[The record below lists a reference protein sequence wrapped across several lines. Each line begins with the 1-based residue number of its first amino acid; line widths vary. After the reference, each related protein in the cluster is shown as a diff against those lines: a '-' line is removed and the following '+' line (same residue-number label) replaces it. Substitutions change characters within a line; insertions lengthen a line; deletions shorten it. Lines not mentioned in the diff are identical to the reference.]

1 MKEITID
8 FNVLDTSE
16 KFYDFISSEMD
27 FPHWFGRNAD
37 ALHDLLDCA
46 EVCITVRNSASA
58 GVWAVPIISAL
69 KSLNCVKFQGTEA
82 ASAIKN
88 MKRSDFYYRLPEE
101 LIAQTPI
108 EPRDGSRLM
117 KIDRE
122 SGNITHDRFYNIC
135 RYLRKG
141 DLLVLNDSKVFPAR
155 IYGVKRTTGVNV
167 EFLLLKAVE
176 LNKWEVMVRP
186 GRRLKE
192 GAVVDFSDRLSAEV
206 IDVVD
211 DGNRIVRF
219 DCDGNFFEELDR
231 IGQMPL
237 PPYIKEKLKDKNR
250 YNTVYCREEG
260 SAAAPTAGLHFT
272 GRVFDSLK
280 EKGVD
285 TAYVTLHVGL
295 GTFRPVK
302 EDNILDHKMHVEH
315 YSIPRETA
323 DKINACKKN
332 GGRVIAV
339 GTTSCRTL
347 ESAASLPDYN
357 GEIKAGSADTGIFI
371 YPGYEFKVIDG
382 LITNFHLPESTLIM
396 LVSAFLGR
404 EKTLAAYEEAI
415 RERYRFFSFG
425 DVTLII

>member
-8 FNVLDTSE
+8 FDILNTRDA
-16 KFYDFISSEMD
+16 FYDFVSEELD
-27 FPHWFGRNAD
+27 FPDWFGRNAD
-37 ALHDLLDCA
+37 ALYDLLDGG
-46 EVCITVRNSASA
+46 EVRITVKNASSA
-58 GVWAVPIISAL
+58 GPWAAPIISAL
-69 KSLNCVKFQGTEA
+69 SALECAELREA
-82 ASAIKN
+82 EAVPSGKD
-88 MKRSDFYYRLPEE
+88 MKRSDFYYLLPEE

-108 EPRDGSRLM
+108 EPRDSSRLM
-117 KIDRE
+117 KIDRQ
-122 SGNITHDRFYNIC
+122 SGGVTHDRFYNIC
-135 RYLRKG
+135 SYLKKG

-155 IYGVKRTTGVNV
+155 IYGVKKSTGVNV
-167 EFLLLKAVE
+167 EFLLLKHIGLDE
-176 LNKWEVMVRP
+176 WEVMVRP
-186 GRRLKE
+186 GRRLRP
-192 GAVVDFSDRLSAEV
+192 GAVVEFSEELSAE
-206 IDVVD
+206 ILDIAEG
-211 DGNRIVRF
+211 GNRIVKFNCKGVFF
-219 DCDGNFFEELDR
+219 DVLDR

-237 PPYIKEKLKDKNR
+237 PPYIKEKLKNKDR

-272 GRVFDSLK
+272 ERVFDGLR

-302 EDNILDHKMHVEH
+302 EEKILDHKMHVEH
-315 YSIPRETA
+315 YSIPQETV
-323 DKINACKKN
+323 DKIRTCKES

-347 ESAASLPDYN
+347 ESAAQS
-357 GEIKAGSADTGIFI
+357 GELKAGAADTGIFI
-371 YPGYEFKVIDG
+371 YPGYEFKVTDG

-425 DVTLII
+425 DAMLIV

>member
-82 ASAIKN
+82 ASEIKN

-323 DKINACKKN
+323 DKINSCKKN

>member
-8 FNVLDTSE
+8 FEILNTSE
-16 KFYDFISSEMD
+16 KFYDFISAEMD

-37 ALHDLLDCA
+37 ALHDLMDCV
-46 EVCITVRNSASA
+46 EVHITVKNTSSA
-58 GVWAVPIISAL
+58 GLWTAPIISAL
-69 KSLNCVKFQGTEA
+69 KSLECTEFQGTEA
-82 ASAIKN
+82 VHAAKD
-88 MKRSDFYYRLPEE
+88 MKRSDFYYDLPEE

-108 EPRDGSRLM
+108 EPRDSSRLM

-122 SGNITHDRFYNIC
+122 SGEIIHDRFYNIC
-135 RYLRKG
+135 DHLKKG

-155 IYGVKRTTGVNV
+155 IYGVKPSTGVNV
-167 EFLLLKAVE
+167 EFLLLKHIE
-176 LNKWEVMVRP
+176 LDKWEVMVRP
-186 GRRLKE
+186 GRRLKAGTTVE
-192 GAVVDFSDRLSAEV
+192 FSDELSAEILDIV
-206 IDVVD
+206 EG
-211 DGNRIVRF
+211 GNRIVKF
-219 DCDGNFFEELDR
+219 NCKGNFYEVLDK

-237 PPYIKEKLKDKNR
+237 PPYIKEKLKEKDR

-272 GRVFDSLK
+272 GHVFEKLK

-315 YSIPRETA
+315 YSIPQETV
-323 DKINACKKN
+323 DKIKECKAR
-332 GGRVIAV
+332 GGRVISV

-347 ESAASLPDYN
+347 ESAAQL
-357 GEIKAGSADTGIFI
+357 GELKAVSADTGIFI
-371 YPGYEFKVIDG
+371 YPGYKFKVIDG
-382 LITNFHLPESTLIM
+382 LLTNFHLPESTLIM

-415 RERYRFFSFG
+415 KERYRFFSFG
-425 DVTLII
+425 DAMIIV